1 MSTDSKFHHSF
12 IKAQSSIT
20 VPKGNW
26 NEFGKYSYR
35 SCEDILA
42 AAKPV
47 LSDFGLYVTVSDTIV
62 TLGDRFYIKATAT
75 ISDGEKSISVDAYA
89 RESLTKKGMDDSQI
103 TGTASSYA
111 RKFALSG
118 LLGLDD
124 GKEPVATDDNNGLT
138 KDEAI
143 KLLKTRLSDKGKS
156 EAALLKYLS
165 DKYQSS
171 FQKLENLNSVQF
183 EHAMSFLGGAK

>member
-1 MSTDSKFHHSF
+1 MSNELQFHEKF
-12 IKAQSSIT
+12 INAQKSIV

-47 LSDFGLYVTVSDTIV
+47 LSSYGLFVTVTDSV
-62 TLGDRFYIKATAT
+62 VLVGDRHYIESTAKV
-75 ISDGEKSISVDAYA
+75 SDGNQWIEARAFA
-89 RESLTKKGMDDSQI
+89 RESLVKKGMDESQI

-124 GKEPVATDDNNGLT
+124 GKEPVSTDDDTGLS
-138 KDEAI
+138 KEQAI
-143 KLLKTRLSDKGKS
+143 ELLRTRLKEMKKN
-156 EAALLKYLS
+156 EAGLLDYLS
-165 DKYQSS
+165 KKYETNLK
-171 FQKLENLNSVQF
+171 FLEDLNSVQF
-183 EHAMSFLGGAK
+183 EHAMSFLGAKK